1 MLFPVAK
8 PTAARLNWWLGAEGI
23 TLLRERDIRALL
35 TRHGGMEG
43 ADVGQVEAIGVLNFL
58 DLDDIPVME
67 EGELIDPLS
76 IVTLPNINRRPALP
90 RFER

>member
-1 MLFPVAK
+1 
-8 PTAARLNWWLGAEGI
+8 
-23 TLLRERDIRALL
+23 
-35 TRHGGMEG
+35 MEG